1 MSLSYNKVSE
11 DDPAIAR
18 IISPENNQLVYLNVS
33 EKCNDNLL
41 EIKFDE
47 SSSRLIIGKT
57 IKEIM
62 YELSHVNINKLN
74 PNSNNLCEI
83 RIKPN
88 EMVSII
94 PSDKPENL
102 LITGGKGLGKS
113 SLTAR
118 YAFEYKTKFPDRMI
132 YLFTRMP
139 DDIAYEGVELEE
151 IVVND
156 DVKESGLVFENLHNS
171 LVIFDDMDNVTNKP
185 LFKWVHAL
193 MDESI
198 TCGRKEH
205 IHVIYI
211 SHMLMDYKRTR
222 NILNEAD
229 KVIFF
234 NGMGTY
240 QISDFLKRY
249 AGLDKEKINNILSLE
264 GWVCLARSF
273 PRHVI
278 YRDGLFM
285 LK

>member
-1 MSLSYNKVSE
+1 MSLSYERVSE
-11 DDPAIAR
+11 NDPPVAR
-18 IISPENNQLVYLNVS
+18 IISPHFNKVVYLNTN
-33 EKCNDNLL
+33 EKCTDNLL
-41 EIKFDE
+41 DSKLDE
-47 SSSRLIIGKT
+47 ATSQIVVGKS
-57 IKEIM
+57 IRELM
-62 YELSHVNINKLN
+62 YELSRVNINVDHTKI
-74 PNSNNLCEI
+74 CEI
-83 RIKPN
+83 NTLPN
-88 EMVSII
+88 ELISII

-118 YAFEYKTKFPDRMI
+118 YAFEYKNKFPERMI

-139 DDIAYEGVELEE
+139 DDIAYDGVELEE

-156 DVKESGLVFENLHNS
+156 DVKESGLVFEDMHNS

-198 TCGRKEH
+198 TCGRKEN

-211 SHMLMDYKRTR
+211 SHMIMDYKRTR

-240 QISDFLKRY
+240 QITDFLKRY
-249 AGLDKEKINNILSLE
+249 AGLDKDQIKRILALE
-264 GWVCLARSF
+264 GWVCLSRSF
-273 PRHVI
+273 PMYII
-278 YRDGLFM
+278 YSKGLFM

>member
-1 MSLSYNKVSE
+1 MSLSFVKTS
-11 DDPAIAR
+11 DSAIAR
-18 IISPENNQLVYLNVS
+18 IISPHSNKLVYLNS
-33 EKCNDNLL
+33 NKCENNLL
-41 EIKFDE
+41 DIKFNE
-47 SSSRLIIGKT
+47 NTSRSIIGKS
-57 IKEIM
+57 IR
-62 YELSHVNINKLN
+62 ELTEELLN
-74 PNSNNLCEI
+74 SRVPNSSEGLCEI
-83 RIKPN
+83 KVKTD

-118 YAFEYKTKFPDRMI
+118 YAFEYKNKFPDRMI

-139 DDIAYEGVELEE
+139 DDIAYDGVELEE
-151 IVVND
+151 IVVNE

-171 LVIFDDMDNVTNKP
+171 LVIFDDMDNVTNKS

-198 TCGRKEH
+198 TCGRKEN

-211 SHMLMDYKRTR
+211 SHMIMDYKRTR

-249 AGLDKEKINNILSLE
+249 AGLDKDQIKRILGLE
-264 GWVCLARSF
+264 GWVCLCRSF
-273 PRHVI
+273 PMHVI
-278 YRDGLFM
+278 YSRGLFM

>member
-1 MSLSYNKVSE
+1 MSLSFVKTSE
-11 DDPAIAR
+11 SDSAIAR
-18 IISPENNQLVYLNVS
+18 IISPHSNKLVYLNS
-33 EKCNDNLL
+33 NKCENNLL
-41 EIKFDE
+41 DIKFNE
-47 SSSRLIIGKT
+47 NTSRSIIGKS
-57 IKEIM
+57 IREITE
-62 YELSHVNINKLN
+62 ELLN
-74 PNSNNLCEI
+74 SRVPNSSEGLCEI
-83 RIKPN
+83 KVKTD

-118 YAFEYKTKFPDRMI
+118 YAFEYKNKFPDRMI

-139 DDIAYEGVELEE
+139 DDIAYNGVELEE

-156 DVKESGLVFENLHNS
+156 DVKESGLVFEDLHNS
-171 LVIFDDMDNVTNKP
+171 LVIFDDMDNVTNKA

-198 TCGRKEH
+198 TCGRKEN

-229 KVIFF
+229 KVVFF

-249 AGLDKEKINNILSLE
+249 AGLDRDKIKSILLLE
-264 GWVCLARSF
+264 GWVCLCRSF
-273 PRHVI
+273 PRHII
-278 YRDGLFM
+278 YQKGILM
-285 LK
+285 I